1 MYKRT
6 KKHKYN
12 AKKTVVDGISFD
24 SKAEA
29 EYYLHLKHLQA
40 INVVRSFYL
49 QPVINIVPSFKYD
62 GKTVRKMDYKLD
74 FKVEYSDGTVEYV
87 DIKGMATTDAKMKL
101 KLVRYLNQDKKITWI
116 CRSLKHG
123 NEYGWIEYD
132 ELQKKRREEK
142 RRINANTR
150 KN

>member
-1 MYKRT
+1 MATIKRI

-29 EYYLHLKHLQA
+29 EYYIHLKYLQS

-49 QPVINIVPSFKYD
+49 QPVINIIPNFKYD
-62 GKTVRKMDYKLD
+62 GKTIRKMDYRLD
-74 FKVEYSDGTVEYV
+74 FKVEYTDGTTEYI

-101 KLVRYLNQDKKITWI
+101 KLARYFNQDKKITWI
-116 CRSLKHG
+116 SRSLKYG
-123 NEYGWIEYD
+123 DDFGWIEFD
-132 ELQKKRREEK
+132 ELQKKRREAK
-142 RRINANTR
+142 RR
-150 KN
+150 